1 MIELIMASMVLAL
14 FQSLLPT
21 LINAKN
27 LNYFVSNRDKDIDLP
42 PVVARVKNAAR
53 NLLESLPIF
62 LTLATLAIINDIDI
76 AQEATAWLVFRLAY
90 LVCYAAGIAY
100 LRTLIWFGSVF
111 SLIAMA
117 VQLV

>member
-1 MIELIMASMVLAL
+1 MTELILASMLLAL
-14 FQSLLPT
+14 VQSLLPT

-27 LNYFVSNRDKDIDLP
+27 ISYFVSNRDKDIDLP

-76 AQEATAWLVFRLAY
+76 ARESTAWLVFRLAY

>member
-27 LNYFVSNRDKDIDLP
+27 ISYFVSNRDKDIDLP
-42 PVVARVKNAAR
+42 HFVARVKNAAR

-76 AQEATAWLVFRLAY
+76 EKQATAWLVFRLAY

-111 SLIAMA
+111 SLIAIA
-117 VQLV
+117 IHIV